1 MEWLCKCEK
10 PVTTAGVQW
19 VWGDAAVIGQRE
31 GGYVS
36 CGLQI
41 GCGDCVN
48 HKANNN
54 YQHFQIR
61 LSAQT
66 KAALVDQ
73 FLAEVLK
80 QAPRSYL
87 PKIAVK
93 RALREIHKADSVT

>member
-19 VWGDAAVIGQRE
+19 VWGEAAVIGHRE
-31 GGYVS
+31 GRYVS
-36 CGLQI
+36 YGLQI

-48 HKANNN
+48 HKADNN
-54 YQHFQIR
+54 YQHFQIK

-73 FLAEVLK
+73 FLAEVHK
-80 QAPRSYL
+80 QGPRGYVT
-87 PKIAVK
+87 KIGVK
-93 RALREIHKADSVT
+93 RALREIHKGD